1 MQDYQDLLL
10 KLYDMVRPF
19 IEGEV
24 ELNEDTDL
32 IEDLGL
38 DSMKVMDLLSVI
50 EDGFDISIP
59 LNLLPDIRTVRDFA
73 EQIQPLLPK
82 R

>member
-59 LNLLPDIRTVRDFA
+59 LNLLPDIRTVKDFA

-82 R
+82 G

>member
-1 MQDYQDLLL
+1 MQEYQDLLL

-19 IEGEV
+19 IEGEF

-50 EDGFDISIP
+50 EDSFDISIP
-59 LNLLPDIRTVRDFA
+59 LNLLPDIRTVKDFA

-82 R
+82 G